1 MIHQFFKLSDTD
13 CGDMNENDCVDINVT
28 DCGDINAS
36 LFDGDFGNSLE
47 QEPQKHLLTTE
58 HNCDGDF

>member
-1 MIHQFFKLSDTD
+1 MIHQFFKLS
-13 CGDMNENDCVDINVT
+13 ENDCVDINDT
-28 DCGDINAS
+28 DCGDINAP